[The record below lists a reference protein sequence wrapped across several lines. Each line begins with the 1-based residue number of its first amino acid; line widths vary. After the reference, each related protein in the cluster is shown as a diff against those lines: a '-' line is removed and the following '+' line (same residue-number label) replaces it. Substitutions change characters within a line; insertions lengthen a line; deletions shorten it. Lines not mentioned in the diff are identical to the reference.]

1 VKKHITVITM
11 NDSHLDVRGEV
22 LFDPVEKTLIVQ
34 GDNGTYMAFN
44 WNQVEFFIV
53 QNCDECEAEDD

>member
-1 VKKHITVITM
+1 M
-11 NDSHLDVRGEV
+11 
-22 LFDPVEKTLIVQ
+22 FDPVEKTLIVQ